1 MINRKVYR
9 FVLLCFACMRPNSF
23 GQDSA
28 PSSHLYFSSS
38 GGAADILINEVRVSS
53 KALYTYY
60 ETLGWSGAAGGYAGL
75 QEHPSGRNFIFSIW
89 DNPAQ
94 RGPIRPVFTGH
105 GTTTENFG
113 GEGTGLKSWSFK
125 LPWETGTWYAF
136 ASRAWPVGQNTHCG
150 LWVRDG
156 ASGKWRQLITM
167 DVAAPNAWFQGSLDA
182 FIEDWSATGSTR
194 RESHLRKPW
203 RRKVSGTWEPLVK
216 ANYSVNLNDL
226 ATGGRSYNFRRNWDG
241 GKRTDAGG
249 EFFYMV
255 SGGSATSPT
264 TTNPATLAIPRTEVR
279 PAYAPF
285 AFKSIAART
294 IGTGLVE
301 VAWEADSLGAPQF
314 RYVLEVFDNA
324 GFTGQP
330 VTALEKA
337 RSDQGKDT
345 VALAGKGTGPLH
357 GRLTVVDLFDTR
369 IQSPAFRYENGSVSL
384 HGRNGA
390 PSAGLRGERRVL
402 ANGVAIPLGSR
413 AQGLSAAAGIPVR

>member
-1 MINRKVYR
+1 MTTRNAYR
-9 FVLLCFACMRPNSF
+9 IALVCLACIRPYGFA
-23 GQDSA
+23 QDSA
-28 PSSHLYFSSS
+28 PSSHLYFASS
-38 GGAADILINEVRVSS
+38 GGPADILINEVRVPS

-94 RGPIRPVFTGH
+94 RAPIRPVFTGH

-150 LWVRDG
+150 MWVRDG
-156 ASGKWRQLITM
+156 ASGKWRHLITM

-182 FIEDWSATGSTR
+182 FIEDWQATGPTR
-194 RESHLRKPW
+194 RESHLRRPW
-203 RRKVSGTWEPLVK
+203 RRKVSGAWEPLVQ
-216 ANYSVNLNDL
+216 ANYSVNQNDL

-241 GKRTDAGG
+241 GKRTDASG

-255 SGGSATSPT
+255 SGGSGTTPT
-264 TTNPATLAIPRTEVR
+264 TTNPATLGIPRAETR
-279 PAYAPF
+279 PAFAPF
-285 AFKSIAART
+285 AFKSIAARN

-330 VTALEKA
+330 VAALEKA
-337 RSDQGKDT
+337 RPDQGKDT
-345 VALAGKGTGPLH
+345 LSLAGKGTGPLH

-369 IQSPAFRYENGSVSL
+369 IQIPAFRYENGSVSL
-384 HGRNGA
+384 RGRNAA
-390 PSAGLRGERRVL
+390 PVPGLRAAPRVL
-402 ANGVAIPLGSR
+402 ANGAAIPTASR
-413 AQGLSAAAGIPVR
+413 ERGHPATAGLPVR